1 MRVLDGSV
9 LVLDATAGVQAQ
21 TSKVFSQIKR
31 CAVIRI
37 WTVRKSQ
44 IKVRHGLRTVEITCN
59 HSRI

>member
-31 CAVIRI
+31 
-37 WTVRKSQ
+37 
-44 IKVRHGLRTVEITCN
+44 
-59 HSRI
+59 